1 MSSCSSNTVNLDNA
15 QLVNIIC
22 RRGDTFSIEID
33 FLDPN
38 GSPLDLTGY
47 TWKMDVSAYD
57 GAPTPVLNDTD
68 FTYLGNSSGKLYV
81 SATATVM
88 LTIAAG
94 EYVYGL
100 QSTDTGIVKTW
111 IYGTFTVNEDMVQ

>member
-68 FTYLGNSSGKLYV
+68 FTYLGTSTGKLYV
-81 SATATVM
+81 TATATVM

-94 EYVYGL
+94 QYVYGL

>member
-68 FTYLGNSSGKLYV
+68 FTYLGTSAGKLYV
-81 SATATVM
+81 TATATVM

-94 EYVYGL
+94 QYVYGL